1 LVAKIARERRTD
13 MRKLVT
19 LAVALLTMT
28 LLTSGVVSAAAEPEA
43 APEPAPETAVEAA
56 PPQTPD
62 QVTETTTSQTTTTTT
77 APEQNNPHSLAS
89 RNAAA
94 MKLKAV
100 LDKHNDAPGSQTK

>member
-1 LVAKIARERRTD
+1 

-19 LAVALLTMT
+19 LAIALLTMT
-28 LLTSGVVSAAAEPEA
+28 LLSSGAVSAAEPQITDQVS
-43 APEPAPETAVEAA
+43 APPTASTTEQAPETTPA
-56 PPQTPD
+56 P
-62 QVTETTTSQTTTTTT
+62 TTATTT

-100 LDKHNDAPGSQTK
+100 LDKHNAE